1 MVGELL
7 LMGWSEQASLR
18 RWHLNGETNNKKQ
31 SAMWMS
37 GGRALVQ
44 LYWKGFGGMEYSY
57 YAKKILVIS
66 MQLVWFY
73 KSGSMKYF
81 DCINLLPRPF
91 EIVVERNKWHIA
103 VYCWKMVMSEQ
114 NGEKWRRK
122 KFYNYIMW
130 WQYQQKLHGSL
141 PPRILKEENS

>member
-1 MVGELL
+1 MERQIRSSRPCECL
-7 LMGWSEQASLR
+7 
-18 RWHLNGETNNKKQ
+18 
-31 SAMWMS
+31 

-81 DCINLLPRPF
+81 DCINLFPRPF
-91 EIVVERNKWHIA
+91 EIVVESNK
-103 VYCWKMVMSEQ
+103 
-114 NGEKWRRK
+114 
-122 KFYNYIMW
+122 
-130 WQYQQKLHGSL
+130 
-141 PPRILKEENS
+141 